1 MRAAA
6 TLSCVTVL
14 AIACAR
20 SAAPPAERPAP
31 EPIPGLEPAR
41 PLPPALEVEPS
52 RLPPVPAVDGPL
64 AIRVVYPPARAV
76 VSVRDSSFLFGS
88 VGSGR
93 ASLAINGQ
101 PVRVWPNGTWLAWV
115 RFPEGPAMRF
125 ELEARRGEELIR
137 ATHEVQRAPRFTP
150 RGRLWVDTTSF
161 TPRGLVWWPPDEPLP
176 IAVRATEGASVRLLL
191 PGGGVVPLSAVPDW
205 GPVDEGLRAFDRD
218 TANLAR
224 PPRRDRYAG
233 ALRGMRLGP
242 DLGSPFGSPR
252 DPATPEATLE
262 AVLGGDT
269 VRVRWPLRVT
279 LLSDPPTAALLDDD
293 RERTGR
299 TDGITVG
306 RALPGG
312 TYHWFFPNGTRAA
325 VAGRVNGDLR
335 LRLSERNEAW
345 VAAAEAVGLGPG
357 AAAGRAV
364 VGSLTA
370 TARPGRVQVRIPV
383 SSVIPYR
390 VDEDEGGLTLTL
402 HGAAADPNWI
412 RYGETPGLLRPVT
425 WRQASR
431 DEAEFRLALARP
443 LWGYRVRW
451 ERSDLLIDL
460 RAAPALDESR
470 PLRGRLIVVDP
481 GHPPGGATGPGGLTE
496 AEANYGIAEELQAL
510 LARAGAVVVLTRGP
524 GESLE
529 LWPRVRL
536 ADTLDADL
544 LVSIH
549 NNALPDGVNP
559 FGNSGSSVFYF
570 HPRSL
575 SLARAVQAALVR
587 RTGLRDLGVARGD
600 LALVRGTWMPSIL
613 TEGMFMMLPEHEAA
627 LASPAGRR
635 AYAEAVF
642 EGIQAFL
649 REVARGP
656 AGREGGL

>member
-1 MRAAA
+1 M
-6 TLSCVTVL
+6 
-14 AIACAR
+14 
-20 SAAPPAERPAP
+20 
-31 EPIPGLEPAR
+31 
-41 PLPPALEVEPS
+41 
-52 RLPPVPAVDGPL
+52 
-64 AIRVVYPPARAV
+64 
-76 VSVRDSSFLFGS
+76 
-88 VGSGR
+88 
-93 ASLAINGQ
+93 
-101 PVRVWPNGTWLAWV
+101 
-115 RFPEGPAMRF
+115 
-125 ELEARRGEELIR
+125 
-137 ATHEVQRAPRFTP
+137 
-150 RGRLWVDTTSF
+150 
-161 TPRGLVWWPPDEPLP
+161 
-176 IAVRATEGASVRLLL
+176 
-191 PGGGVVPLSAVPDW
+191 
-205 GPVDEGLRAFDRD
+205 
-218 TANLAR
+218 
-224 PPRRDRYAG
+224 
-233 ALRGMRLGP
+233 
-242 DLGSPFGSPR
+242 
-252 DPATPEATLE
+252 
-262 AVLGGDT
+262 
-269 VRVRWPLRVT
+269 
-279 LLSDPPTAALLDDD
+279 
-293 RERTGR
+293 
-299 TDGITVG
+299 
-306 RALPGG
+306 
-312 TYHWFFPNGTRAA
+312 
-325 VAGRVNGDLR
+325 NGDLR
-335 LRLSERNEAW
+335 LRLSERSEAW

-383 SSVIPYR
+383 SAVIPYR
-390 VDEDEGGLTLTL
+390 VDEDEDGLVLTLY
-402 HGAAADPNWI
+402 GAAADPNWI

-425 WRQASR
+425 WRQATR
-431 DEAEFRLALARP
+431 DEVEFRLALARP

-460 RAAPALDESR
+460 RAAPDVDESR

-627 LASPAGRR
+627 LASPPGRR